1 MSNRRGATKISH
13 YKSHGIM
20 PYPYFKHVSPT
31 INNFHN
37 MDIMHKQQIMQL
49 LPFNPYLNKY
59 HTISILN
66 SYSNHAIIK

>member
-1 MSNRRGATKISH
+1 
-13 YKSHGIM
+13 
-20 PYPYFKHVSPT
+20 
-31 INNFHN
+31 